1 MDTILVNKL
10 PTRTWN
16 RLGVNGTA
24 LLWDEAV
31 TVDGGT
37 ARLSADDRLELSADA
52 PYCRKTVEITAA
64 AGRQLTV
71 YETFRGGDHL
81 HVRTVLRPAEGASI
95 RLVQVQAMDRAAVL
109 HSEVTASCPAG
120 SRVELFRLLA
130 GSGDTYADDRIV
142 LAEDGAS
149 LRAAMGYL
157 GRGQQVIDLN
167 LAVDH
172 LGRSTRSD
180 IDVSG
185 ALKDGARKVFRG
197 TIDFKNGSAGSAGSE
212 QETVLLLGDDVVNQ
226 TVPLILCAEESVEGT
241 HGATIGALDDA
252 TLFYFESRG
261 FDRGAAE
268 DLMARAA
275 VERLAHALADAA
287 TAETVGE
294 QLNGGL

>member
-1 MDTILVNKL
+1 MDTILVNTL

-24 LLWDEAV
+24 LLWDEAA

-95 RLVQVQAMDRAAVL
+95 RLVQVQAMDKAAVL

-142 LAEDGAS
+142 LAGDGAS
-149 LRAAMGYL
+149 LRAAIGYL

-167 LAVDH
+167 LAVDQQ
-172 LGRSTRSD
+172 GRSTRSD

-252 TLFYFESRG
+252 TRFYFESRG

-275 VERLAHALADAA
+275 VERLAHALADGA

>member
-24 LLWDEAV
+24 LLWDEAA

-95 RLVQVQAMDRAAVL
+95 RLVQVQAMDKAAVL

-130 GSGDTYADDRIV
+130 GSG
-142 LAEDGAS
+142 AS
-149 LRAAMGYL
+149 RRAAMGYL

-197 TIDFKNGSAGSAGSE
+197 TIDFKNGAAGSAGSE

-275 VERLAHALADAA
+275 VERLAHALADDA